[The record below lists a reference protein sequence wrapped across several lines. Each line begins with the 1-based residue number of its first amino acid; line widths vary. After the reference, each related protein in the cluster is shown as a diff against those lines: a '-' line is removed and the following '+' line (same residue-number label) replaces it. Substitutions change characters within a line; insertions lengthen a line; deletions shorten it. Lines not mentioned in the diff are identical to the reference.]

1 MLFINENKIQRAYIG
16 VPSSNNEIPYQIANS
31 IEIPCTIAYEYMFKP
46 ATHSFFNYVNSLA
59 AKENCDFAVPL
70 SPAKNNILGINAAA
84 KIYEIGH
91 LSLDRFPTPYDRLKT
106 Y

>member
-70 SPAKNNILGINAAA
+70 SPAKIIFLVLMRQQ
-84 KIYEIGH
+84 KFTKWP
-91 LSLDRFPTPYDRLKT
+91 SLASIVPNPL
-106 Y
+106 